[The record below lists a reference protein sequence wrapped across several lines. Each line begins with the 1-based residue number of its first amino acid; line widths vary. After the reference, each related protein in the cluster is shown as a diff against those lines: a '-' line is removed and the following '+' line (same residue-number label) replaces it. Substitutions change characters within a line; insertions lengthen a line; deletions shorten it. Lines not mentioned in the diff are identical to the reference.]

1 MSLERSAGEIDR
13 KVHGAW
19 GMGREVEHE
28 SMRSGQLD
36 DSLEPERVIEAMPC
50 WFDSVSKPK
59 MLDDTDLELEP
70 NDPEIEDMV

>member
-1 MSLERSAGEIDR
+1 
-13 KVHGAW
+13 
-19 GMGREVEHE
+19 
-28 SMRSGQLD
+28 MRSGQLD